1 MINCEALF
9 SINCEALFWKY
20 SVISSQVEAN
30 IQISYNKEI
39 RALLGNKEQ
48 FCSDPSIHEAAVKLC
63 FCYKEALILEILTD
77 EIMLWT
83 K

>member
-1 MINCEALF
+1 MEA
-9 SINCEALFWKY
+9 Y
-20 SVISSQVEAN
+20 

-39 RALLGNKEQ
+39 RALLGTKEQ
-48 FCSDPSIHEAAVKLC
+48 FCSEPSIHKAAVKLC
-63 FCYKEALILEILTD
+63 FCYKEALILEIPTD